1 MGASAKDFLD
11 IREQEYTVNAT
22 FKIKGKFINVL
33 ENYLKENANLIKYKV
48 MPDTDELYN
57 TDLTFK
63 KLVKAERQAKR
74 NKEIYINS
82 KS

>member
-48 MPDTDELYN
+48 MPDFY
-57 TDLTFK
+57 
-63 KLVKAERQAKR
+63 LVD
-74 NKEIYINS
+74 
-82 KS
+82 